1 MTKFPKIGLVLSA
14 TALVASFTDAGSAIA
29 WGFLKPLSAILFI
42 VFFIAQLL
50 GKEATKYDE
59 EQCLQMARAKVQP
72 SSPVARSPRS
82 SPPRESHNPSQLQT
96 AH

>member
-1 MTKFPKIGLVLSA
+1 MTKFPKFVLVLSA

-59 EQCLQMARAKVQP
+59 EQRLQMARLLPRRLRDRRMHHAPQQP
-72 SSPVARSPRS
+72 T
-82 SPPRESHNPSQLQT
+82 H
-96 AH
+96 